1 MIHMPVAARNLTSGR
16 GSDRDLVYLLMLAK
30 KYGLEPVE
38 LHNALVKAK
47 SSKEASCGPLSIQ
60 LREHG
65 ENASRFMFSQND
77 RSVAQA
83 AVSDTS
89 LAKLRDVPP
98 EFKQLL
104 KDSHSQSNV
113 GNGADFKRR
122 IADLQFGLKH
132 VSLKAR
138 VTDKSEVRAVE
149 SRNGSPLAVC
159 IATLSDGTGEVRLP
173 LWNRQIET
181 IAKDDTVIIHDATVK
196 HFRGEMQL
204 SLPWKTGSISTVQP
218 TEGIAQ

>member
-1 MIHMPVAARNLTSGR
+1 MPIATRNLSSGR

-30 KYGLEPVE
+30 KYGLEPTH
-38 LHNALVKAK
+38 LHNALEKAK
-47 SSKEASCGPLSIQ
+47 KSKEASCGTLSIE
-60 LREHG
+60 LRERG

-83 AVSDTS
+83 AVSDAS

-98 EFKQLL
+98 EFKRLL
-104 KDSHSQSNV
+104 KDSHAQYS
-113 GNGADFKRR
+113 ADDRAESKRR

-132 VSLKAR
+132 VNLKAR

-173 LWNRQIET
+173 LWNRQIDS
-181 IAKDDTVIIHDATVK
+181 IAKNDTVVIHDATVK

-218 TEGIAQ
+218 AERIAQ

>member
-1 MIHMPVAARNLTSGR
+1 MPIATRNLSSGR

-30 KYGLEPVE
+30 KYGLEPTH
-38 LHNALVKAK
+38 LHNALEKAK
-47 SSKEASCGPLSIQ
+47 KSKEASCGTLSIE
-60 LREHG
+60 LRERG

-83 AVSDTS
+83 AVSDAS
-89 LAKLRDVPP
+89 LARLRDVPP
-98 EFKQLL
+98 EFKRLL
-104 KDSHSQSNV
+104 KDSHTQSANDR
-113 GNGADFKRR
+113 AESKRR

-132 VSLKAR
+132 VNLKAR

-173 LWNRQIET
+173 LWNRQIDS
-181 IAKDDTVIIHDATVK
+181 IAKNDTVVIHDATVK

-204 SLPWKTGSISTVQP
+204 SLPWKTGSISTVQSA
-218 TEGIAQ
+218 EGIAQ